1 MYNYL
6 LVNLSVELL
15 IKNSIL
21 AVFNSFSLSDP
32 QYNTK
37 SLKTKAWFVIVN
49 PTAAGGKGKNIWP
62 RIKKELIIQKIEFN
76 FCFSEYAQHTIL
88 LAKNAV
94 NKGCRKLLGVGGDGT
109 LNEMVNGI
117 FQNEENVDSQ
127 DITVACIPVGTGNDW
142 TRSHD
147 ISNSYRKAI
156 NHIKKNRVV
165 LQDIGKV
172 SMATEHGGLSRYYYL
187 NIAGIGFNASVVK
200 NTKLISAKLFQ
211 TKYNYL
217 LALVVSLIGY
227 QATPVTM
234 TTDDMLN
241 KKKISAFAINIGIC
255 RYNGGGMMIV
265 PHARYDDGLLS
276 LTVIKKINRL
286 KVIRNFFRLFDGS
299 FIGEKEVETLNA
311 PKVTISADSP
321 VGVEMDGE
329 LAGESKLITFENLG
343 KKLGVVTG
351 NI

>member
-1 MYNYL
+1 MYYYL

-21 AVFNSFSLSDP
+21 AVFNSFTLSDP

-37 SLKTKAWFVIVN
+37 SLKTKAWLVIVN
-49 PTAAGGKGKNIWP
+49 PAAAGGKGKNIWP

-76 FCFSEYAQHTIL
+76 FYFSEYAQHTIL

-94 NKGCRKLLGVGGDGT
+94 EKGCRKLLGVGGDGT

-117 FQNEENVDSQ
+117 FQNEENVDSR
-127 DITVACIPVGTGNDW
+127 DVTIACIPVGTGNDW
-142 TRSHD
+142 TKSHG
-147 ISNSYRKAI
+147 IGNSYREAI
-156 NHIKKNRVV
+156 GHVKKNRVV

-172 SMATEHGGLSRYYYL
+172 SMTRGNGDLARYYYL

-211 TKYNYL
+211 SKYNYL
-217 LALVVSLIGY
+217 LALVMSLIGY
-227 QATPVTM
+227 KVATVAM
-234 TTDDMLN
+234 TTDDMLTD
-241 KKKISAFAINIGIC
+241 KQIVAFAINIGIC
-255 RYNGGGMMIV
+255 RYNGGGMMMV

-276 LTVIKKINRL
+276 LTVVKKINRL
-286 KVIRNFFRLFDGS
+286 KIIRNFFRLFDGS
-299 FIGEKEVETLNA
+299 FIRKKEVETLNT

-329 LAGESKLITFENLG
+329 LAGKSKLITFENLE
-343 KKLGVVTG
+343 KKLSVVTG